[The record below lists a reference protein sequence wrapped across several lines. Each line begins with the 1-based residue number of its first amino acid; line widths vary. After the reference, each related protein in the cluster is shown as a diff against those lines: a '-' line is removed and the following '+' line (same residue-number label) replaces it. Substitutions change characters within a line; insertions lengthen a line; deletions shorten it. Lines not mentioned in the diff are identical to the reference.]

1 MFSRSLSDLVWSP
14 QELTVKLVEV
24 ESQLQSLQNIMQK
37 IMGEFKSKRS
47 QLERDPLLRRE
58 RQLYIFFHL
67 DPRLLQK
74 VMEDLE
80 AKMAAKTVPQ

>member
-1 MFSRSLSDLVWSP
+1 M
-14 QELTVKLVEV
+14 KLVEV